1 MFKIPILVI
10 IFNRPDFAKKIF
22 IVLSQLKPEK
32 LYIISD
38 GPRTLE
44 DEKNI
49 LQSRNIFKTITWN
62 CEVKYNYSDI
72 NLGLRKIISGGI
84 TWAFQNEEKLIILED
99 DCIPHSDFFQFCEEI
114 LTKYQDD
121 TRIMTINGCNLNP
134 YLSQNNSEL
143 FFFSKYANSWGWATW
158 KRAWKLFDSELVGLE
173 NKNSA
178 KNFAFNLPY
187 RYRSKLYW
195 NYKLNEV
202 KSSKINSWAYRWMFT
217 LWLNNGLAIVPYS
230 NLIQNIGN
238 DKRSTNTK
246 GNLHYLNI
254 STSTLNTNK
263 SKDPTSIIANSYYDR
278 WLEDTIYSKSIIHR
292 LTWVVKKIFHV
303 I

>member
-1 MFKIPILVI
+1 MFKVPILII
-10 IFNRPDFAKKIF
+10 IFNRPDFAKKVF
-22 IVLSQLKPEK
+22 STLCQLKPAK
-32 LYIISD
+32 LYVISD
-38 GPRTLE
+38 GPRTME
-44 DEKNI
+44 EQENVM
-49 LQSRNIFKTITWN
+49 QSREIFNKINWN
-62 CEVKYNYSDI
+62 CEVNYNYSDI
-72 NLGLRKIISGGI
+72 NLGLRNRISSGI

-99 DCIPHSDFFQFCEEI
+99 DCIPHPDFFQFCEEL
-114 LTKYQDD
+114 LTKYEED

-134 YLSQNNSEL
+134 SISQNNFEQY
-143 FFFSKYANSWGWATW
+143 FFSKYANSWGWATW
-158 KRAWKLFDSELVGLE
+158 KRAWKLFDCELVGLE

-178 KNFAFNLPY
+178 KNFYFNLPY
-187 RYRSKLYW
+187 RYRSGLYW

-217 LWLNNGLAIVPYS
+217 LWSNNGLAIVPHS

-254 STSTLNTNK
+254 HTCTLNTNK
-263 SKDPTSIIANSYYDR
+263 SKDITAIIANSYYDS
-278 WLEDTIYSKSIIHR
+278 WLEDTIYSKSVIHR
-292 LTWVVKKIFHV
+292 LSWVIKKIVHV

>member
-1 MFKIPILVI
+1 MFNVPILII
-10 IFNRPDFAKKIF
+10 IFNRPDFAKK
-22 IVLSQLKPEK
+22 VYEALSELKPSK
-32 LYIISD
+32 LFVISD

-44 DEKNI
+44 DEKDI
-49 LQSRNIFKTITWN
+49 LLSRNIFNTITWN
-62 CEVKYNYSDI
+62 CEVKYNYLI
-72 NLGLRKIISGGI
+72 ANIGLRKLISGGI

-99 DCIPHSDFFQFCEEI
+99 DCIPHPDFFTFCEDLLI
-114 LTKYQDD
+114 KYQDD
-121 TRIMTINGCNLNP
+121 NRIMTINGCNLNP
-134 YLSQNNSEL
+134 NLSQNNSEL

-187 RYRSKLYW
+187 RYRSALYW
-195 NYKLNEV
+195 HYKLNEV
-202 KSSKINSWAYRWMFT
+202 KNSKINSWAYRWMFT
-217 LWLNNGLAIVPYS
+217 LWLNNGLAIVPHS

-254 STSTLNTNK
+254 CTTTLNKNK
-263 SKDPTSIIANSYYDR
+263 SKDPLCIIANLYYDK
-278 WLEDTIYSKSIIHR
+278 WLEDTIYSKSVINR
-292 LTWVVKKIFHV
+292 FNWVVKKILHV